1 MAVNVNTVYQRV
13 LALANKEQRGY
24 ITPQEFNILANQAQL
39 EIFEQ
44 YFYDSNVRNKLDPP
58 SQGVD
63 NEEDISLLLNE
74 KIGEHTSIATV
85 TDGTTFPTNYMIS
98 KVFLAADGRE
108 CEKLPRNEVL
118 DIISSARHL
127 GILSR
132 GPVYCDSVT
141 GAEDIE
147 VYGSE
152 GQITGS
158 AVSCE
163 VVNTPAEVVFGYTVV
178 SGKALYNAGASTNF
192 DMHVSEET
200 NLVTK
205 IAELAGIILNKPGL
219 VQTFAQ
225 QNINETQ
232 LKKQ

>member
-44 YFYDSNVRNKLDPP
+44 YFYDSNVRNKIDPP
-58 SQGVD
+58 SQGIG
-63 NEEDISLLLNE
+63 NEEDISLLLDE
-74 KIGEHTSIATV
+74 KIGEHTSLGVV
-85 TDGTTFPTNYMIS
+85 TSGVTFPANYMIS
-98 KVFLAADGRE
+98 KVFLVTDGRE

-118 DIISSARHL
+118 DIIGSARHL
-127 GILSR
+127 GFLTNN
-132 GPVYCDSVT
+132 PVYCDSLSA
-141 GAEDIE
+141 GEDIE
-147 VYGSE
+147 VYNSG
-152 GQITGS
+152 GQVTG
-158 AVSCE
+158 VGVGCE
-163 VVNTPAEVVFGYTVV
+163 IVNTPAEVVFGYTVV

>member
-44 YFYDSNVRNKLDPP
+44 YFYDSNVRNKIDPP
-58 SQGVD
+58 SQGVG
-63 NEEDISLLLNE
+63 NEEDISLLLDE
-74 KIGEHTSIATV
+74 KIGEHTSLGV
-85 TDGTTFPTNYMIS
+85 VVDGVTFPANYMIS
-98 KVFLAADGRE
+98 KVFLVTEGRE

-118 DIISSARHL
+118 DIIGSARHL
-127 GILSR
+127 GFLTNNPI
-132 GPVYCDSVT
+132 YCDSLS
-141 GAEDIE
+141 GSEDIE
-147 VYGSE
+147 VYNSG
-152 GQITGS
+152 GQVVGS
-158 AVSCE
+158 AVGCE
-163 VVNTPAEVVFGYTVV
+163 IVNTPAEVIFGYTVV

-205 IAELAGIILNKPGL
+205 IAELAGIVLNKPGL